1 MPGVQTLLPI
11 LLNEVTKKTISLN
24 EVVKLTSFNPKKI
37 FKIKNKGL
45 IKVGYDADLTIV
57 DMNKTKKVLNK
68 DMKTKCGWT
77 PFNGMKL
84 TGWPVGTIIN
94 GKVVFWKNKINK
106 SVFGNPISFN

>member
-1 MPGVQTLLPI
+1 M
-11 LLNEVTKKTISLN
+11 
-24 EVVKLTSFNPKKI
+24 KLTSFNPKKI

-77 PFNGMKL
+77 PFNGINLK
-84 TGWPVGTIIN
+84 GWPVGTIIN
-94 GKVVFWKNKINK
+94 GKAAFWKNKINK
-106 SVFGNPISFN
+106 SVFGNPKSFN